1 MLIASTAIFIYLKIK
16 KNKLLLSL
24 KGSLVTLFTG
34 FIIAAHWICFFEAIN
49 QSNVSVTLASLSTAS
64 LFTAILEPI
73 FFKRRIH
80 LYELLLGVMVIIGLY
95 FIFAFEPENSIG
107 IYLAILAAFL
117 ASLFTVINGR
127 LIKRYS
133 SGIISFYEL
142 SGGIVAISFYLL
154 FFKPNSFP
162 SFDLSLN
169 DMIYIGILGLICTAF
184 AFVASVKVMQDLT
197 PFTVSLSINLEPVY
211 GILMALIIFGDEEK
225 MSAGFYIGALLILCS
240 LFLNVIVKRR
250 KKRIQKRT
258 N

>member
-1 MLIASTAIFIYLKIK
+1 
-16 KNKLLLSL
+16 
-24 KGSLVTLFTG
+24 
-34 FIIAAHWICFFEAIN
+34 
-49 QSNVSVTLASLSTAS
+49 
-64 LFTAILEPI
+64 
-73 FFKRRIH
+73 
-80 LYELLLGVMVIIGLY
+80 MVIIGLY

-142 SGGIVAISFYLL
+142 SGGVVAISFYLL
-154 FFKPNSFP
+154 FFKPNGFP